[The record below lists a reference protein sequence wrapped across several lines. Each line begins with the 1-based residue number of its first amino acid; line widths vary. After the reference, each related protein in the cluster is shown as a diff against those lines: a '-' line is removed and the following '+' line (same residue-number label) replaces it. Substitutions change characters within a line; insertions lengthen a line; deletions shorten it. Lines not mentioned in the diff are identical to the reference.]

1 MLMDFLND
9 VTRFLFFGWTRPK
22 KPRLMSHAIARLNKA
37 KPDRVFVEICYHDWQ
52 DKIGGKQ
59 VFCKF
64 RGTFDRE
71 GRDINY
77 FIPLGSSQKGLR
89 AQRKKLSV
97 EKYVPVV
104 ARRIS
109 FLKGFSKPI
118 KLKVANWM
126 NSPARLI
133 QIVKEAVEI
142 NHPEW
147 VVLKNA
153 NDDLGTITI
162 ISSCE
167 QQDEDE
173 CYE

>member
-9 VTRFLFFGWTRPK
+9 VTRCLFYGWNRPK
-22 KPRLMSHAIARLNKA
+22 KPRLISQAIAKLNKA
-37 KPDRVFVEICYHDWQ
+37 QPDRVFVEICYHNWQ

-59 VFCKF
+59 VFCKL
-64 RGTFDRE
+64 RGTYDKA

-77 FIPLGSSQKGLR
+77 FIPLGASQKGLR
-89 AQRKKLSV
+89 AQRNKLCI
-97 EKYVPVV
+97 EKHVPMV

-118 KLKVANWM
+118 KLKVAGWEKST
-126 NSPARLI
+126 NSLI
-133 QIVKEAVEI
+133 QIIKEAVEI

-147 VVLKNA
+147 VVLQNA
-153 NDDLGTITI
+153 NDERGTITI

-167 QQDEDE
+167 QQDEEE